1 VSANRVFYV
10 GSTSPLREGSDQAF
24 SSAIVGRMVS
34 ASGGVHPTTKLV
46 TKKPPNILLINPWVY
61 DFAAHDLWSKPLGLL
76 MLGGLLRAHG
86 YQLRLV
92 DCLDIHDPRLK
103 EVSGMKPA
111 TRRGYGTGKF
121 YRTEVTKPPVLKQ
134 FERPYYRFG
143 VTPEI
148 FIDRLLH
155 GPKPDVVLVT
165 STMTYWY
172 LGVHESIHL
181 VKDQFPH
188 VPVVLGGIYATLCRE
203 HAASNS
209 GADHVLPGPG
219 ETRILQL
226 LEKLTGHFSHQDSH
240 TGETKNMLWPAFD
253 LLPQLDY
260 ICTLTSRGCPFHCP
274 YCASDLLYPE
284 FVRRNPIEV
293 ADELEHWHKKYS
305 IVNVAFYDDALL
317 LESGK
322 HLLPLLGE
330 VRQRKLPL
338 QFHTPNGVHV
348 GGLSKE
354 VCEALFLTGFKTVR
368 LGLET
373 SDDERQNQL
382 GGKVEPGAFSAAVE
396 NLRRA
401 GFQPDQIGVYLLCGL
416 PGQDKAEVVESIRMV
431 KAHGARPYLAEYSP
445 IPGTSLWS
453 EAVRCS
459 PFDLANEPLFHNNS
473 ILPCRSEGFGLEE
486 LQQLKQ
492 LCRVEA

>member
-492 LCRVEA
+492 LCRVKA